1 MSFEITNRVAESSLV
16 TIDFDEFINQK
27 KIIVFDLKMWLK
39 DELILIEKDFRN
51 SVNNHNWKDYNEH
64 LVLIQCSNNAIIPHW
79 AYLLISSKLKENG
92 IKNFIGSEEDYNNY
106 SIINSIHNIDLNE
119 FKDKSVIVK
128 GCSNY
133 ANKNYYYSLLVDKI
147 QNVVKS
153 IMFGEACSS
162 VPIFK
167 SKK

>member
-1 MSFEITNRVAESSLV
+1 MSYEIKNRVSESSLI
-16 TIDFDEFINQK
+16 TIDFDEFINEK

-92 IKNFIGSEEDYNNY
+92 INNFIGSEDDYNNY
-106 SIINSIHNIDLNE
+106 SIINSINNIDLDE
-119 FKDKSVIVK
+119 FKEKSVIVK

-133 ANKNYYYSLLVDKI
+133 ANKNYYYSLIVDKI
-147 QNVVKS
+147 QNEVKS
-153 IMFGEACSS
+153 LMFGEACSS

-167 SKK
+167 RKK

>member
-1 MSFEITNRVAESSLV
+1 MSFEIKNRVAKSSLV

-27 KIIVFDLKMWLK
+27 KIIVFDLKIWLK

-51 SVNNHNWKDYNEH
+51 KVNNHDWNDYNNH

-119 FKDKSVIVK
+119 FKEKSVIVK

-162 VPIFK
+162 APIYK
-167 SKK
+167 RKK

>member
-1 MSFEITNRVAESSLV
+1 MSFEIKNRVAESSLV

-27 KIIVFDLKMWLK
+27 KIIVFDLKIWLK

-51 SVNNHNWKDYNEH
+51 KVNNHNWKDYNDH

-119 FKDKSVIVK
+119 FKEKSVIVK

-133 ANKNYYYSLLVDKI
+133 ANKNYYYSLIVDKI
-147 QNVVKS
+147 QNEVKS
-153 IMFGEACSS
+153 LMFGEACSS

>member
-1 MSFEITNRVAESSLV
+1 MSYEIKNRVAESSLV
-16 TIDFDEFINQK
+16 TIDFDEFINQE
-27 KIIVFDLKMWLK
+27 KIIVFDLKLWLK

-51 SVNNHNWKDYNEH
+51 NVDNHNWKDYNDH

-119 FKDKSVIVK
+119 FKEKSVIVK

-133 ANKNYYYSLLVDKI
+133 ANKNYYYSLIVDKI
-147 QNVVKS
+147 QNEVKS
-153 IMFGEACSS
+153 LMFGEACSS

>member
-1 MSFEITNRVAESSLV
+1 MSFEIKNRVAKSSLV

-27 KIIVFDLKMWLK
+27 KIIVFDLKIWLK

-51 SVNNHNWKDYNEH
+51 KVNNHDWNDYNNH

-119 FKDKSVIVK
+119 FKEKSVIVK

-133 ANKNYYYSLLVDKI
+133 ANKNYYYSLIVEKI
-147 QNVVKS
+147 QNEVKS
-153 IMFGEACSS
+153 LMFGEACSS

-167 SKK
+167 RKK

>member
-1 MSFEITNRVAESSLV
+1 MSYEIKNRVTESSLV
-16 TIDFDEFINQK
+16 TIDFEEFINQK

-39 DELILIEKDFRN
+39 DELILIEKDFRKN
-51 SVNNHNWKDYNEH
+51 VNNHNWKDYNDH

-92 IKNFIGSEEDYNNY
+92 INNFIGSEEDYNNY
-106 SIINSIHNIDLNE
+106 SIINSINNIDLDE
-119 FKDKSVIVK
+119 FKEKSVIVK

-133 ANKNYYYSLLVDKI
+133 ANKNYYYSLIVDKI
-147 QNVVKS
+147 QNEVKS
-153 IMFGEACSS
+153 LMFGEACSS

-167 SKK
+167 RKK

>member
-1 MSFEITNRVAESSLV
+1 MSYEIKNRVAESSLI

-39 DELILIEKDFRN
+39 EELILIEKDFRDK
-51 SVNNHNWKDYNEH
+51 VNNHNWNDYNDH

-119 FKDKSVIVK
+119 FKEKSVIVK

-133 ANKNYYYSLLVDKI
+133 ANKNYYYSLIVDKI
-147 QNVVKS
+147 QNEVKS
-153 IMFGEACSS
+153 LMFGEACSS

>member
-1 MSFEITNRVAESSLV
+1 MSNEIINRVAESSLV
-16 TIDFDEFINQK
+16 TIDFNEFINQK

-51 SVNNHNWKDYNEH
+51 NVNNHNWKDYNNH

-79 AYLLISSKLKENG
+79 AYLLISSKLKENE
-92 IKNFIGSEEDYNNY
+92 INNFIGSEEDYNNY
-106 SIINSIHNIDLNE
+106 IIINSINNIDLNE
-119 FKDKSVIVK
+119 FKEKSVIVK

-133 ANKNYYYSLLVDKI
+133 ANKNYYYSLIVEKI
-147 QNVVKS
+147 QNEVKS
-153 IMFGEACSS
+153 LMFGEACSS

-167 SKK
+167 RKK